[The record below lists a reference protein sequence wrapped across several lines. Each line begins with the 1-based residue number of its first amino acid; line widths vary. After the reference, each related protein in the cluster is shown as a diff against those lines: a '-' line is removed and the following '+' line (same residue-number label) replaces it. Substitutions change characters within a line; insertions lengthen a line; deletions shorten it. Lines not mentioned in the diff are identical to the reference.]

1 MLELYLTP
9 LSEMPIKE
17 IPPSQQQPYISL
29 IDRILII
36 KRDKNYLEDLSKQ
49 KQVKEYERQID
60 QMVYEL
66 YGLTEDEIK
75 IVEGKE

>member
-1 MLELYLTP
+1 MSRTLFLEC
-9 LSEMPIKE
+9 
-17 IPPSQQQPYISL
+17 
-29 IDRILII
+29 
-36 KRDKNYLEDLSKQ
+36 
-49 KQVKEYERQID
+49 ERQID